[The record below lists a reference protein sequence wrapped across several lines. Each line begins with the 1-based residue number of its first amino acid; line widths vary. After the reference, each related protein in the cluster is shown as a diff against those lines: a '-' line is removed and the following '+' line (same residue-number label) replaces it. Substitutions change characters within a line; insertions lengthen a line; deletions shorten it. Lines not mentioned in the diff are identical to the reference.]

1 MGTTDFFRPVP
12 NLPPNSLYI
21 PHNVSLSLLSFRFIL
36 DYTIRSRKK
45 LRVFSNNNSIFHR
58 KKCLFYEPF
67 RPKLTREEVI
77 YTPTGEF
84 SRSRCSRNVRK
95 TRGMQTDNRY
105 DLRLFVVAPEK
116 FPLDDGIFLVFSVL
130 PSLSL
135 FLQLRI
141 TEVRQAVGL
150 SSARHLSGAAYK

>member
-1 MGTTDFFRPVP
+1 M
-12 NLPPNSLYI
+12 
-21 PHNVSLSLLSFRFIL
+21 
-36 DYTIRSRKK
+36 
-45 LRVFSNNNSIFHR
+45 
-58 KKCLFYEPF
+58 
-67 RPKLTREEVI
+67 
-77 YTPTGEF
+77 
-84 SRSRCSRNVRK
+84 RK

-105 DLRLFVVAPEK
+105 DLRLFVVALEK